1 MFKRKLI
8 KEVKTTKVTPSEMKN
23 FIGDNAM
30 NSVKL
35 VPYEAV
41 SVKTKSKPRAASFT
55 ASAKKTPAVASS
67 GKGKMKSKGRLGK
80 MKSRRGR

>member
-1 MFKRKLI
+1 MFERKIIQL
-8 KEVKTTKVTPSEMKN
+8 T
-23 FIGDNAM
+23 
-30 NSVKL
+30 
-35 VPYEAV
+35 PYEAG

-55 ASAKKTPAVASS
+55 PNAKKTFAVASS